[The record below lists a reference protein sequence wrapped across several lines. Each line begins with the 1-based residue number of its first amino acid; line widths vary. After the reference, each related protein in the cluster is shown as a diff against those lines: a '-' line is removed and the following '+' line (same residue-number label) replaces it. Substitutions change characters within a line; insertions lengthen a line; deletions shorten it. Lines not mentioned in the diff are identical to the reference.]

1 MSLLF
6 FFTFYKIHPEKKKR
20 VTNKRKRVKKKKK
33 KQTKTNKKPHLKGEE
48 DDVPYDITKCHM
60 TLHNVTHKIDKYRY
74 PHQT

>member
-6 FFTFYKIHPEKKKR
+6 FFPFYKIHPEKKKR
-20 VTNKRKRVKKKKK
+20 VTNKRKRVKKKKETNK
-33 KQTKTNKKPHLKGEE
+33 NKKPHLKGEE